1 MTLRCKTLGAPFLN
15 ILLMSPSTIPVF
27 LSSFEERFYVARPL
41 HSSWLVTCQ
50 PWNKLA
56 PFLWFND
63 NAEAA
68 AEFYLS
74 VFPHARKLDEV
85 RSKASGPAPQARLPL
100 SRSEGNMNRELALK
114 IVLALVGLLF
124 LALVYPM
131 AVFIRQEPALSMM
144 LSLYVTL
151 GVFLLLSIRNPL
163 ANRSL
168 IAFTAWSSFAHAA
181 LMGTQAMRNMVARGE
196 LIGVAVLIVIGAALI
211 ALAP

>member
-1 MTLRCKTLGAPFLN
+1 
-15 ILLMSPSTIPVF
+15 
-27 LSSFEERFYVARPL
+27 
-41 HSSWLVTCQ
+41 
-50 PWNKLA
+50 
-56 PFLWFND
+56 
-63 NAEAA
+63 
-68 AEFYLS
+68 
-74 VFPHARKLDEV
+74 
-85 RSKASGPAPQARLPL
+85 
-100 SRSEGNMNRELALK
+100 MNRELALK

-168 IAFTAWSSFAHAA
+168 IAFTAGSSFAHAA